1 VRISASEVIVA
12 EASSIDGAEAELYR
26 VNPGAPRAL
35 PVRRIEEEKR

>member
-1 VRISASEVIVA
+1 MIVA
-12 EASSIDGAEAELYR
+12 AASSHDVVGAELDR